1 MPKTNRDPSVDA
13 MLDLDGQVLVV
24 DPRGGHCVKF
34 VVRHVEPSRERPHGL
49 TYSLT
54 LHNAAGVRLVGFD
67 NAHPVRESRRPG
79 GKSRGP
85 YDHKHR
91 LGAVRP
97 YRYRDAGTLLED
109 FWSEVDSFLK
119 ERGVL

>member
-24 DPRGGHCVKF
+24 DPGGGHWVKF
-34 VVRHVEPSRERPHGL
+34 AVRHVEPSRERPHGL

-67 NAHPVRESRRPG
+67 KPQSVQGCKRPRR
-79 GKSRGP
+79 KRRGAT
-85 YDHKHR
+85 DQHHR
-91 LGAVRP
+91 LLGAGPHSQRG
-97 YRYRDAGTLLED
+97 AGT
-109 FWSEVDSFLK
+109 SS
-119 ERGVL
+119 